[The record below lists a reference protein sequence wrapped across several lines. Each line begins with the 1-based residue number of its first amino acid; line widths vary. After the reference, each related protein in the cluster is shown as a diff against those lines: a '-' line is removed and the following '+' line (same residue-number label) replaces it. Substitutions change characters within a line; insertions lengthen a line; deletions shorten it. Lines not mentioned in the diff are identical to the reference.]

1 MNNKNEMNSI
11 SNMTDEELDALFKEA
26 VSHDI
31 EERIAKGLPNA
42 GYDSRTKKAYLE
54 YPDGRRI
61 YIRSK

>member
-26 VSHDI
+26 
-31 EERIAKGLPNA
+31 
-42 GYDSRTKKAYLE
+42 
-54 YPDGRRI
+54 DGRRI

>member
-1 MNNKNEMNSI
+1 
-11 SNMTDEELDALFKEA
+11 MTDEELDALFKEA

-42 GYDSRTKKAYLE
+42 GYDSQIKKAYLE